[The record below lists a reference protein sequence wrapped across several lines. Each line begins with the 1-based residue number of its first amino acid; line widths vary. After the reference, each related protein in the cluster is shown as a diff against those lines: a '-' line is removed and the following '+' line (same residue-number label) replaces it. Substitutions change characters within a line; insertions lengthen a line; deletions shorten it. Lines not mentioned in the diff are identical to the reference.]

1 MRTGA
6 SRLTHVSIAVV
17 FAVLLLAAPASL
29 ARGLGYGYAG
39 CLDSDDCA
47 PFDPITYDVDPGID
61 LRPEGDSPYDAT
73 MSPDGTEV
81 WICGGTGDG
90 VVIIDVA
97 TDQIAY
103 RLDVGDFPTS
113 VCFTDDGLLVLVAS
127 RNDDNVTI
135 IDAATHSVTGTLTVK
150 SGPGGNNDGPGQLA
164 LDPVSKNVYA
174 VDWYGP
180 NIYEIARDAS
190 AVLRT
195 ATVGQNLWGI
205 VVDPLGRYI
214 YATDRGA
221 GEVLVID
228 PATLTVVTTIEV
240 SDDPHGIDVT
250 ADGGKLVVPCEDDS
264 NVFIINTN
272 DWSSVARPIQ
282 YLADPRDVDIL
293 DSEHKA
299 YITGGRLENV
309 GESYIYVLNLV
320 NNQLI
325 WQFLLPGSNANVV
338 AVQPQMTSVGTGVPE
353 VEPTVASVALSCHPN
368 PFGRRTSVSYFL
380 PEPAVVELSVYDVSG
395 RLVAAL
401 ESGHRAAGE
410 HTVRWDGTSAR
421 GRPAA
426 TGIYLVRLTAGTE
439 TRSIKTAL
447 LR

>member
-1 MRTGA
+1 M
-6 SRLTHVSIAVV
+6 THISIA
-17 FAVLLLAAPASL
+17 AVLAALLIAAPTSP

-47 PFDPITYDVDPGID
+47 PFDPVTYDVHPAID
-61 LRPEGDSPYDAT
+61 LRPEGDTPYDAT
-73 MSPDGTEV
+73 MSPDGAEV
-81 WICGGTGDG
+81 WICGSTGDG
-90 VVIIDVA
+90 VVVIDVA
-97 TDQIAY
+97 TDAITHRIA
-103 RLDVGDFPTS
+103 VGDFPTS
-113 VCFTDDGLLVLVAS
+113 VCFTDDGLLALVAS

-135 IDAATHSVTGTLTVK
+135 IDAGTHSVTGTLTVK
-150 SGPGGNNDGPGQLA
+150 SGPGGDNDGPGQLA
-164 LDPVSKNVYA
+164 LDPVSKKVYA

-190 AVLRT
+190 AVVRT
-195 ATVGQNLWGI
+195 ATVGQNLWGV

-221 GEVLVID
+221 NEVLVID
-228 PATLTVVTTIEV
+228 PATLTVITAIEV
-240 SDDPHGIDVT
+240 SEDPRSIDVT
-250 ADGGKLVVPCEDDS
+250 GDGGKLVVPCEGAA

-272 DWSSVARPIQ
+272 DWSTIARPTQ

-293 DSEHKA
+293 DSEHRA
-299 YITGGRLENV
+299 YITGGRLENL

-320 NNQLI
+320 NNQMI

-338 AVQPQMTSVGTGVPE
+338 AVQPQMSSVGTGITEAGPAE
-353 VEPTVASVALSCHPN
+353 SALALSCHPN
-368 PFGRRTSVSYFL
+368 PFGPRTTVSYFL
-380 PEPAVVELSVYDVSG
+380 PEQAEVELAVYDVSG

-410 HTVRWDGTSAR
+410 HTVRWDGANAR

-426 TGIYLVRLTAGTE
+426 TGIYFVRLTTGTD